1 MPNFTDQIYPNDS
14 ERGDTK
20 RQPGDI
26 FCLFPRNMS
35 SPLFAE
41 RQLMGKKDKTSYPV
55 KVDGERENFM
65 GG

>member
-1 MPNFTDQIYPNDS
+1 
-14 ERGDTK
+14 
-20 RQPGDI
+20 
-26 FCLFPRNMS
+26 
-35 SPLFAE
+35 LFAE